1 VSEIINRGHGSLFRN
16 LPREAVNIVGTALG
30 IFVTVAAGAT
40 ISQAL
45 PADPSPWLFA
55 GCYAAPAAAVFAIY
69 WYVAQKL

>member
-1 VSEIINRGHGSLFRN
+1 MADIINRGPVSLIRS
-16 LPREAVNIVGTALG
+16 LPREAINIVGSAAG
-30 IFVTVAAGAT
+30 IFVTVAAGAG

-69 WYVAQKL
+69 WYIAQKL